1 MTKAAILNDLNA
13 AVADKEN
20 DIIYIKCL
28 NRNKDK
34 VKYLRIIKNYTQE
47 EVAEIIGISSRQ
59 VRRIEKNL
67 KNI

>member
-20 DIIYIKCL
+20 DIRYIKCL